1 MSDPAPRPHQTHR
14 EPLGTDVGLHVC
26 RSCRSELM
34 QLVSYE
40 DAGEHHWQLELRCPE
55 CESTVSGRVP
65 DWRCEQFDE
74 ELERG
79 THALLEALQTVQ
91 EEILEAEVEAFAAA
105 LAADLLLP
113 EDF

>member
-1 MSDPAPRPHQTHR
+1 MSDPAPRQHQTHR

-26 RSCRSELM
+26 RNCRSELM
-34 QLVSYE
+34 QLVAYE
-40 DAGEHHWQLELRCPE
+40 DAGEHHWTVELRCPE

-65 DWRCEQFDE
+65 DWRCEQLDE

-79 THALLEALQTVQ
+79 THALLDALQTVQ
-91 EEILEAEVEAFAAA
+91 QEILEAEVEAFAAA